1 MSTTMVQNSTQQEFT
16 PDEDNIRMMLTC
28 KVHIGT
34 KNVENKMKKYVF
46 TRTQEGVHLIDLS
59 WTLKKIKLAARA
71 IVAVTNPAEVV
82 VVSARPYGSR
92 AVLKFSHY
100 VGSQPIAGSWIPGTL
115 TNQITEKFIEPRLM
129 IATDPRTDAQAIKE
143 SSYVSLPVIALCDTD
158 SPLQC
163 VDIAIPCNNKGKK
176 SIALIYWLL
185 AREVL
190 YLRNQIQR
198 QMPWDVMVDT
208 FFWRDAEQL
217 EIKAEEQKREE
228 AANTAR
234 QAIPSHVEADWNQM
248 PTPQT
253 ASDWKVM
260 AAGHD
265 EWGNFV
271 DARTTWQ

>member
-1 MSTTMVQNSTQQEFT
+1 MVQNSAQPEFT

-34 KNVENKMKKYVF
+34 KNVEHKMRKYVF

-100 VGSQPIAGSWIPGTL
+100 VGSQPVAGSWIPGTL

-176 SIALIYWLL
+176 SIALMYWLL

-198 QMPWDVMVDT
+198 HMPWDVMVDT

-217 EIKAEEQKREE
+217 EMKAEEHKREE
-228 AANTAR
+228 VAHAVRPALGAHLET
-234 QAIPSHVEADWNQM
+234 DWNQL
-248 PTPQT
+248 PTPQG

-265 EWGNFV
+265 EWGSFV
-271 DARTTWQ
+271 DVRNTWQ

>member
-1 MSTTMVQNSTQQEFT
+1 MVQNPAQTELT
-16 PDEDNIRMMLTC
+16 PDEDSIRMMLTC

-34 KNVENKMKKYVF
+34 KNVENKMKNYVF

-92 AVLKFSHY
+92 AILKFSHY
-100 VGSQPIAGSWIPGTL
+100 VGSQPIAGSWVPGTL
-115 TNQITEKFIEPRLM
+115 TNQITQKFIEPRLM
-129 IATDPRTDAQAIKE
+129 IATDPRTDAQALKE
-143 SSYVSLPVIALCDTD
+143 SSYVNVPVIALCDTD
-158 SPLQC
+158 SPLQF

-176 SIALIYWLL
+176 SIALMYWLL

-198 QMPWDVMVDT
+198 HLPWENMVDT
-208 FFWRDAEQL
+208 FFWRDAEQMEL
-217 EIKAEEQKREE
+217 KAEEQKREE
-228 AANTAR
+228 AMSSLRPPMPPA
-234 QAIPSHVEADWNQM
+234 VEGDWNQM
-248 PTPQT
+248 TG
-253 ASDWKVM
+253 ARANADWKVM
-260 AAGHD
+260 AGGND

-271 DARTTWQ
+271 DGRNNWQ